1 MTSIA
6 PALFSGCDD
15 AKNLVRP
22 VSFTAACTSARAAVT
37 CFSGLHHRLH
47 KPLNEHLSLCRRGGL
62 EQTSPKRQGTATGG
76 SERQIAATG
85 DRRRLSFPLP
95 AAPCR

>member
-22 VSFTAACTSARAAVT
+22 VSFAAACTSAPAAVT

-47 KPLNEHLSLCRRGGL
+47 KPLNEHLSLCRRGDLNKPPPSG
-62 EQTSPKRQGTATGG
+62 R
-76 SERQIAATG
+76 ERQQAAASG
-85 DRRRLSFPLP
+85 K
-95 AAPCR
+95 